1 MDNKI
6 GFRPRNLLRAWIV
19 NVFAIKTIIIE
30 KKKVAVC
37 GGGRVNK
44 PDGGDEVTVYVRE
57 HRALPLGA
65 PPRSPGP
72 GWKPRSPLILRP
84 GGGGRR

>member
-19 NVFAIKTIIIE
+19 NVFAIKTIIIQ

-44 PDGGDEVTVYVRE
+44 PDGGVR
-57 HRALPLGA
+57 
-65 PPRSPGP
+65 
-72 GWKPRSPLILRP
+72 
-84 GGGGRR
+84 